1 MTEGTAKLIVVSGAI
16 FNEQQIRV
24 KALAVKLVSFY
35 VFLWHF
41 GRTPNCLFLAE
52 DGRAHL

>member
-1 MTEGTAKLIVVSGAI
+1 MTEGTAKLIAVSGAI

-52 DGRAHL
+52 DGRSHL

>member
-1 MTEGTAKLIVVSGAI
+1 MTEGTAKLIAVSGAI

-35 VFLWHF
+35 VFSVAFWTH
-41 GRTPNCLFLAE
+41 A
-52 DGRAHL
+52 